1 MQTNISRLLQTWS
14 TFTFQRDDYNSKS
27 DCRQGHLSCKSVRR
41 KGGGRW
47 RKGGAALYRVI
58 KTNIFKF
65 TRNQSNNHP
74 SQAASSHHIRT
85 WGCHA
90 SPLGAH
96 ARVFSDNFET
106 KSLNLHAANI
116 SIAMAH
122 VFVFHKFVFFQ
133 CIFRFVCVCDLFP
146 SKCAAHAQQRKTR
159 GRERERDRDSCSDR

>member
-1 MQTNISRLLQTWS
+1 M
-14 TFTFQRDDYNSKS
+14 KE
-27 DCRQGHLSCKSVRR
+27 
-41 KGGGRW
+41 GGEERW

-74 SQAASSHHIRT
+74 SQAASSQHIRT

-159 GRERERDRDSCSDR
+159 GRQRETAIVIDEERGLV